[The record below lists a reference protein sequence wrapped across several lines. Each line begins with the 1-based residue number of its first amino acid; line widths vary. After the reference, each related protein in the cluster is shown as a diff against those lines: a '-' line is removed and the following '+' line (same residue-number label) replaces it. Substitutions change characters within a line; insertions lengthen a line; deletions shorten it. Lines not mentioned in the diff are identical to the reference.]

1 LNGRSLLLDANEMR
15 TARLICVA
23 QNRAIAAISELIK
36 RIAMPLLVFAMVI
49 CGCAGLTMLNQG
61 LISRSAAPLLCVD
74 CAREE
79 TRNLEQQ
86 LDPWRDEDADEA
98 DESGRQTVIRH
109 RLIYNAYSSDRNL
122 TYASSLDRND
132 GDAPAER
139 AWLGRCRSDA

>member
-1 LNGRSLLLDANEMR
+1 MRLSLRGSLKR
-15 TARLICVA
+15 RRIIC
-23 QNRAIAAISELIK
+23 S
-36 RIAMPLLVFAMVI
+36 P
-49 CGCAGLTMLNQG
+49 
-61 LISRSAAPLLCVD
+61 D
-74 CAREE
+74 CAARHPKPALGINADFDCAPEE

-98 DESGRQTVIRH
+98 DESGRQTVIRY

-139 AWLGRCRSDA
+139 AWLGRG